1 MSFMRF
7 FFGALFLTV
16 IMVIQRDLR
25 DLKVFFKKY
34 FWLMIIATMF
44 GSGISNVLF
53 FEGVQL
59 TQANTG
65 SVLYTTYPIFVS
77 IYSIFVLNEKTNI
90 PRKLIGF
97 FIGFIGIVIL
107 MTNFQIGLIFEPAN
121 ILGNIYLV
129 AAAMIWSLYIRDW
142 QMDF

>member
-1 MSFMRF
+1 
-7 FFGALFLTV
+7 
-16 IMVIQRDLR
+16 MVIQRDLR

-121 ILGNIYLV
+121 ILGISIL
-129 AAAMIWSLYIRDW
+129 LP
-142 QMDF
+142 QP